1 MEREVDREL
10 FIKKLHE
17 KLEKDKSVKS
27 LCHFIFT
34 LSHNC
39 LKCLIYLDS
48 IENKIKGMKQ
58 KQMMEENNDNE
69 EELDKVMGGA

>member
-1 MEREVDREL
+1 M
-10 FIKKLHE
+10 HE

-48 IENKIKGMKQ
+48 IENKIKGMYQ
-58 KQMMEENNDNE
+58 KRIEDNNDKE
-69 EELDKVMGGA
+69 EELDKMMGGAEAELEKKI